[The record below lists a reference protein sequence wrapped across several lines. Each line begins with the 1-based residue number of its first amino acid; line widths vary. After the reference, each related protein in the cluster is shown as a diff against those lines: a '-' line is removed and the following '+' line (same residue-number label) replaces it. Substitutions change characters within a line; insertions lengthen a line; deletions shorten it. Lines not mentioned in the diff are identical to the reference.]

1 MDTMLTNIDK
11 GKVEALRRDTE
22 ANVGYFDEACSEVVR
37 KQCDAL
43 DNLMKDLYAEC
54 IRGGDAPLAKLE
66 VYYLELA
73 NMVYFMQE
81 RVEKL
86 GVYCDMAQ
94 SAAKEVYSKS
104 YVSNSGLKDAA
115 GKSKST
121 VAELQA
127 LANVDSQYESVV
139 ASIYDH
145 AYRIIKNKVES
156 AKDMM
161 NALRRIISTRTA
173 EMQLSLGNAEYKSE
187 DKDGKWSN

>member
-1 MDTMLTNIDK
+1 METVLANVDM
-11 GKVEALRRDTE
+11 GKVGELMESTK
-22 ANVGYFDEACSEVVR
+22 ANVGYFDKACTDVVNLH
-37 KQCDAL
+37 CEAL

-54 IRGGDAPLAKLE
+54 VSKGDAPLQKLE
-66 VYYLELA
+66 SYYLELS
-73 NMVYFMQE
+73 NMVYFMQDKVE
-81 RVEKL
+81 RV
-86 GVYCDMAQ
+86 GVYSDMAQ

-104 YVSNSGLKDAA
+104 YVRRSGLKDAQ

-127 LANVDSQYESVV
+127 QANMDAQYESVV
-139 ASIYDH
+139 SSIYDH

-173 EMQLSLGNAEYKSE
+173 EMQLSLGAKDYGSKE
-187 DKDGKWSN
+187 DGRWSN